1 MMEHEGEFEGTETT
15 FREAPDPEA
24 GLEEALAQLGYPR
37 LPELLSEL
45 ASVARRGNHVAA
57 LGGLGSGTE
66 LLYALTAADRCD
78 PGSPGVQGLVL
89 SPTRE
94 SALRAGR
101 ALHLLGGPAGLE
113 ALTWLPWS
121 GRAGGDEPPFAQLL
135 AGRPGELLPQIQ
147 AGRLAL
153 GELELVA
160 VDGVSALEATGQ
172 WDAVASI
179 LDTLPAEVQKIVTDV
194 RRSETLD
201 DLVTHQMKRA
211 RKWPPELFAPGAER
225 EGEPSGPPIWCA
237 SAANPEA
244 RVDRLA
250 DGLREVEEA
259 TGAGSAAVLC
269 PDGPTAHRVAS
280 SLAARGL
287 ALVDEPDEPGVMV
300 LWGDEEPPEGAVR
313 ALVGLP
319 MSLEEMQ
326 GWLGGGPA
334 RIAVVETGREA
345 QLRLLARRAGW
356 RVRGVPE
363 PLSADARDRIQAFRD
378 AVRERLADRDDAAE
392 ALVLEPLFRE
402 FGAGDVA
409 AALSALLRERAGGA
423 GAAPEPPAEPART
436 RREAREESVPARQRR
451 KRRQEGRPS
460 QKAGSGWVRLYISAG
475 DRDDVGP
482 GDLVGAITGETSAVG
497 GQIGRIDVR
506 GSYSLVDVDP
516 GVADEIMEKLTG
528 VTIKGREVI
537 ARPDRES

>member
-1 MMEHEGEFEGTETT
+1 MEHEEEFEGTETT

-24 GLEEALAQLGYPR
+24 GLEEGLAQMGYPGV
-37 LPELLSEL
+37 PELLAEL

-57 LGGLGSGTE
+57 LGGPGSGTE
-66 LLYALTAADRCD
+66 LLYALAAADRCD

-101 ALHLLGGPAGLE
+101 ALHLLGGPVGLE

-121 GRAGGDEPPFAQLL
+121 GRAGGGNHPFAQLL
-135 AGRPGELLPQIQ
+135 AGRPGELLPQVQ

-153 GELELVA
+153 GELEMVA

-179 LDTLPAEVQKIVTDV
+179 LDTLPGEVQKIVTDV

-201 DLVTHQMKRA
+201 ALVTHQMKRT
-211 RKWPPELFAPGAER
+211 RKWPPELFAPGAGR
-225 EGEPSGPPIWCA
+225 DGEPSGTPIWCA
-237 SAANPEA
+237 SAADPEA

-250 DGLREVEEA
+250 DALREVEEA

-269 PDGPTAHRVAS
+269 PDGATAHRVAS

-326 GWLGGGPA
+326 RWLGGGPA
-334 RIAVVETGREA
+334 RIAVVESGQEA

-356 RVRGVPE
+356 PVRGVPE
-363 PLSADARDRIQAFRD
+363 PPSADARDRIQAFRD
-378 AVRERLADRDDAAE
+378 AVRERLTSRDDAAE

-402 FGAGDVA
+402 FGAGEVA
-409 AALSALLRERAGGA
+409 TALSALLRERGGGA
-423 GAAPEPPAEPART
+423 GTAPEPPADRARPE
-436 RREAREESVPARQRR
+436 RGAREESVPARQRR

-460 QKAGSGWVRLYISAG
+460 RDAGSGWVRLYISAG

-482 GDLVGAITGETSAVG
+482 GDLVGAITGETGAVG

-506 GSYSLVDVDP
+506 GSYSLVEVDP